1 MTALFRLVELSS
13 GKIEIDGIDINTL
26 GLDDLRTRLASAFQL
41 PTLLHFLIDPSLV
54 IPQDPLLFSGT
65 LRTNLDPFGLRD
77 DATLNDALQR
87 SYLVDST
94 RLGGP
99 STSASPGGS
108 GTQTPVHRFSLD
120 TLIDDEGSNLSQ
132 GQKSLVSLAR
142 ALVVDARILIM
153 DEATGQ

>member
-1 MTALFRLVELSS
+1 MRFDYSILV
-13 GKIEIDGIDINTL
+13 
-26 GLDDLRTRLASAFQL
+26 
-41 PTLLHFLIDPSLV
+41 HFLIDPSLV
-54 IPQDPLLFSGT
+54 IPQDSLLFSGT

-87 SYLVDST
+87 SYLVDSMG
-94 RLGGP
+94 RP
-99 STSASPGGS
+99 STSESPRGS
-108 GTQTPVHRFSLD
+108 GAQTPVQRFSLD